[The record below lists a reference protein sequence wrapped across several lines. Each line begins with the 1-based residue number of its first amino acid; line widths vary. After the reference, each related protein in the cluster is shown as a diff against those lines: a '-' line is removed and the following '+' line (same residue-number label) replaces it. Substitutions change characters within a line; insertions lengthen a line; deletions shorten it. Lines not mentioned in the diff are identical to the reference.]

1 MTDSDLA
8 PTLAIHGGS
17 PAVSDPPA
25 PMLPG
30 IMAFDKEEEAAVL
43 EVVRSR
49 NVYRFMEDAGGSQ
62 CEQLEDLFRQGTG
75 QKHAL
80 AVTSGT
86 AALLCALQGLGV
98 GPGDEVIVPA
108 FGWIASIS
116 AVLGVGAVPVIT
128 EVDESLTLDPEAARA
143 NISPFT
149 KAIMPVHM
157 RGVPANLEALLQL
170 AGEHNV
176 KLLEDTAQANGGSYQ
191 GRPLGSF
198 GDAGAFSLQAS
209 KIITSGEGGMVVSDH
224 DGVYAR
230 AAMFH
235 DPFSNRLVN
244 LPESD
249 AMWGLNFRMAE
260 VTAAIARVQFAKRK
274 RIIDAMRA
282 RKALIKNGIADLAK
296 AKAVSFRHVHDEA
309 GDTGLALI
317 MFMPDEERAH
327 QVTAALQ
334 AENINCN
341 QLYTQDS
348 TDQHVYAS
356 WNSVLHKKQ
365 WSDQGG
371 PWTWASRDVP
381 YSRDMCP
388 RTLDLLTR
396 AVQIHIAPT
405 LSNVEVEENLEGITK
420 VLAELL

>member
-1 MTDSDLA
+1 MADRDAVS
-8 PTLAIHGGS
+8 TLAIHGGR
-17 PAVSDPPA
+17 PAVSEPPA
-25 PMLPG
+25 AMLPG
-30 IMAFDKEEEAAVL
+30 IMAYDEAEEAAVL

-49 NVYRFMEDAGGSQ
+49 NVYRFMDAEGSSQ
-62 CEQLEDLFRQGTG
+62 CEQLEDLFRKSTG
-75 QKHAL
+75 RKHAL

-116 AVLGVGAVPVIT
+116 SVLGVGAVPIIT

-157 RGVPANLEALLQL
+157 RGVPANLGPLLEL
-170 AGEHNV
+170 AAAHNL

-191 GRPLGSF
+191 GRQLGSF

-209 KIITSGEGGMVVSDH
+209 KIITAGEGGMVVSDH
-224 DGVYAR
+224 DEVYAR

-249 AMWGLNFRMAE
+249 AMWGLNFRMPE
-260 VTAAIARVQFAKRK
+260 VTAALARVQFAKRK
-274 RIIDAMRA
+274 RIIDAMRV
-282 RKALIKNGIADLAK
+282 RKALIKNGIADLAA
-296 AKAVSFRHVHDEA
+296 AKSVSFRHLHDEA
-309 GDTGLALI
+309 GDTGVALI
-317 MFMPDEERAH
+317 MFMPDAERASRI
-327 QVTAALQ
+327 TAALQ
-334 AENINCN
+334 AENVDCN
-341 QLYTQDS
+341 QLYTRDS

-356 WNSVLHKKQ
+356 WNSVLDKRQ
-365 WSDQGG
+365 WSEQGG
-371 PWTWASRDVP
+371 PWTWASREVP

-405 LSNVEVEENLEGITK
+405 LSNVAVEENLEGITK
-420 VLAELL
+420 VFSELL